1 LLTTTIYVVAHDK
14 SLGLRG
20 LLPLWSQ
27 VRALWLLIWWSLE
40 VYMVVNFRAC
50 EISQGARK
58 LVRTP
63 TLKKKIIKNWLTSFE
78 LTKNPV
84 DRCSVT
90 YHWIYIWLCT
100 WSDWIYA
107 CSLDWFNF
115 SGPLR
120 KKGFVQWQWSFITEL
135 LGVGT

>member
-1 LLTTTIYVVAHDK
+1 MVAHDK

-20 LLPLWSQ
+20 LLSLWSQ
-27 VRALWLLIWWSLE
+27 IRALWLLIWWSLE
-40 VYMVVNFRAC
+40 VYMVVNFRVC
-50 EISQGARK
+50 EISQGTRK

-63 TLKKKIIKNWLTSFE
+63 TLNKKKINNWLTSFE

-115 SGPLR
+115 SGPSR